1 MAENLFNLD
10 SSQPDTDKE
19 ITTTKAAVQSKRNLA
34 DRKSIKKKKQKR
46 VSGGVIEGSRSHE
59 KACVN
64 RYDDGVKRETGKR
77 KCFDDRDLV
86 NTACKPKKKRKKNKE
101 KIQREDPE
109 ADLKKVKNSING
121 FSSKWKMH
129 TTNIWSSIEFEFV
142 VKIDIINMETKKKD
156 EIMRDP
162 LVHRDGEEYYKR
174 IEKAWKRGYLLYE
187 EKISEDKEDE
197 SDEEASDLEEEIR
210 VDKISE
216 WIDFLVELL
225 IRDLDYLATGQN
237 VDVKKNDPKKKSS
250 KKVKL
255 SVEDVK
261 INIPKAVSNIRI
273 SDLLREKLK
282 EKGIEGLFPSQAMNF
297 DMVLDDTDLIGRART
312 GQGKESETINCKK
325 ETFYMY
331 LRGEFDN
338 IQEERDVLRSQHK
351 QKLNDNDV
359 ENLLYKRKRRDVTSQ
374 STSRSESTRLQI
386 FVRMMSGGK
395 TIVIYANKKRDSGG
409 APPQNQ
415 AKGKGSS
422 EGAACY
428 LQRQTRL
435 LSSPSSAAISCT
447 QSLECSGG
455 HLDFSS

>member
-1 MAENLFNLD
+1 M
-10 SSQPDTDKE
+10 
-19 ITTTKAAVQSKRNLA
+19 
-34 DRKSIKKKKQKR
+34 RKH
-46 VSGGVIEGSRSHE
+46 VS
-59 KACVN
+59 
-64 RYDDGVKRETGKR
+64 
-77 KCFDDRDLV
+77 
-86 NTACKPKKKRKKNKE
+86 TACKPKKKRKKNKE

-312 GQGKESETINCKK
+312 GQGKTLFFVLPILESLINGPAKK
-325 ETFYMY
+325 KKKKKDSKSDGNNIR
-331 LRGEFDN
+331 RGEFDN